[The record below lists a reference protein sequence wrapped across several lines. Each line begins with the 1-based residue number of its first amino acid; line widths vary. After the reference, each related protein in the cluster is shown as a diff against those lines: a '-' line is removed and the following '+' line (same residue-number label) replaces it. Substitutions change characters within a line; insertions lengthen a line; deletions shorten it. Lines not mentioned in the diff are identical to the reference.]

1 MIKLWSI
8 GQYDYSD
15 TGMDKPVVYNQ
26 EFLRQLAENTG
37 QIDITDEHT
46 DTVLGSISDFEF
58 KGGALYCDVPS
69 TLDITGKGLSPI
81 FDCDLVDKGNYYEPI
96 NFSMTSVGLTEKP
109 RSQILYNSVQVVGD
123 DNVSDELRMMLDKKE
138 ETIAE
143 QREEIGVL
151 NKQMEELRQK
161 VQENEAT
168 SKDFAKLQ
176 KEYDSL
182 VAKSEEYK
190 VVADK
195 FEAQEKARKDE
206 LIKEICGDDPKGVEM
221 FSKHS
226 VEELEYMR
234 DTKIITEPN
243 KGVNA
248 DTVITDEKGDAEEK
262 DEVDKYSAEY
272 FEQWEAENTH
282 W

>member
-1 MIKLWSI
+1 MIKVWQM
-8 GQYDYSD
+8 GMYNYDD
-15 TGMDKPVVYNQ
+15 LGLDKPIMYKEN
-26 EFLRQLAENTG
+26 FLEQIANDTQSVDVTMEHSDQIIGSLSNLKYINGVLYANKPSD
-37 QIDITDEHT
+37 IDIT
-46 DTVLGSISDFEF
+46 GN
-58 KGGALYCDVPS
+58 
-69 TLDITGKGLSPI
+69 GLSPV

-195 FEAQEKARKDE
+195 FNAQEKARKDE

-234 DTKIITEPN
+234 DTKIVTEPN

-248 DTVITDEKGDAEEK
+248 DTVLTDEKGDTEEK
-262 DEVDKYSAEY
+262 EEVDKYSAEY